1 MFPLESLM
9 LGLFGSTV
17 GALLGTAMA
26 NGLNALHL
34 HVPISVQLF
43 LMSDH
48 LYLSIHVKALVGSI
62 ILITLITGAAALY
75 PALRAAR
82 LRPVT
87 AMQHFG

>member
-1 MFPLESLM
+1 M
-9 LGLFGSTV
+9 GLAAATGI
-17 GALLGTAMA
+17 
-26 NGLNALHL
+26 NALHL

-48 LYLSIHVKALVGSI
+48 LHLSMHVPALVRSI
-62 ILITLITGAAALY
+62 ILITVITGAAALY